1 MKERKKV
8 KLLNRVRLFTTPWT
22 VAYQAPPSMGFSRQE
37 YLPGLPFP
45 FPGNLPN
52 PGMKPGSPT
61 LQADALPSEPPGV
74 SGSKIPLLCSV
85 HQPSN
90 DGSEALAGVG
100 GVAEGGAPPMYHVSL
115 ASWWC
120 LPAGH
125 LRGAGVVGQKQGR
138 EASKLGPSPAVP
150 DLGLRDPL
158 VSEPAPVQDSDRMP
172 RGAAEQGSH
181 GHHLAP
187 PPSLPG
193 LGSDFLVGLLLQNK
207 GNQS

>member
-1 MKERKKV
+1 M
-8 KLLNRVRLFTTPWT
+8 
-22 VAYQAPPSMGFSRQE
+22 
-37 YLPGLPFP
+37 
-45 FPGNLPN
+45 
-52 PGMKPGSPT
+52 
-61 LQADALPSEPPGV
+61 
-74 SGSKIPLLCSV
+74 

-193 LGSDFLVGLLLQNK
+193 LGSDFLVGLLHQTK